1 MIIILHRPKR
11 KMGLKNTFNE
21 QYKELTPLYHNG
33 EEPMLF
39 TMSFPALE
47 VNILVVSKLFS
58 EGK

>member
-47 VNILVVSKLFS
+47 VNILVVSKFF
-58 EGK
+58 